1 MAFHSFSKCAPLLL
15 WVWQRGC

>member
-1 MAFHSFSKCAPLLL
+1 MAFHNFSKCAPLLL